1 MALQAENYAL
11 EKQLH
16 SYQVSIARLDNAKS
30 SSPAENKTMLPNG
43 RGPPNGA
50 ASDTGVSSKTDAF
63 REMSRR
69 WESGK

>member
-16 SYQVSIARLDNAKS
+16 SYQVSIARMDNQAKS
-30 SSPAENKTMLPNG
+30 SPAAESKVLVPNG
-43 RGPPNGA
+43 RGPPNGS
-50 ASDTGVSSKTDAF
+50 SDTGSTKSETL

>member
-30 SSPAENKTMLPNG
+30 SPGENKAMVPNG
-43 RGPPNGA
+43 RGPPNGS
-50 ASDTGVSSKTDAF
+50 SDTSTSSKSEAL

>member
-16 SYQVSIARLDNAKS
+16 SYQVSIARMDNAKS
-30 SSPAENKTMLPNG
+30 SPAAESKAIVPNG
-43 RGPPNGA
+43 RVPPNGS
-50 ASDTGVSSKTDAF
+50 SDTGSAKSDAL